1 MFHKSSRPE
10 DDRTDGGE
18 PKGPPF
24 VLLLLALTAGGG
36 VIVAT
41 GLALFD
47 VAMDHSQRQAEA
59 LPVEEQAAE
68 EAVAVVEPEDG
79 ASTGE
84 LFEAQATVEDL
95 ETQLAAKEALL
106 TELAIA
112 AGLDGPPAEAEVL
125 VEEVTKLRA
134 NLVAARQVRDRLKG
148 ELSEA
153 LAAVEMQTEET
164 ARFRSSAED
173 WRQQAERA
181 QWRDLVS
188 TAQVE
193 VCDRGTRRAV
203 DKCRAEVAS
212 YFTDDRYA
220 RYANCVREGGATP
233 VLLRVDRGS
242 DVPSTAEPVG
252 PSPIFRTGDW
262 YVLYCD
268 PRLPEQEASWLSPD
282 DEQVASL
289 E

>member
-1 MFHKSSRPE
+1 MFRKSTRPE
-10 DDRTDGGE
+10 DDGTDAPE
-18 PKGPPF
+18 SKGPPF
-24 VLLLLALTAGGG
+24 VLLLVSLTAGAG

-47 VAMDHSQRQAEA
+47 VAMDHSRRQAEA
-59 LPVEEQAAE
+59 LPMDEHAVD
-68 EAVAVVEPEDG
+68 EAVAVVEPQDG

-84 LFEAQATVEDL
+84 LYEAQATVKDL
-95 ETQLAAKEALL
+95 ESQIAAKEALL
-106 TELAIA
+106 TELALA
-112 AGLDGPPAEAEVL
+112 AGLDAPPAEAQVL
-125 VEEVTKLRA
+125 VEEVTTLRA

-153 LAAVEMQTEET
+153 LAAVELQTEET
-164 ARFRSSAED
+164 ARFRASADD

-193 VCDRGTRRAV
+193 VCDRGTRRGV

-233 VLLRVDRGS
+233 VLLRVDRGN

-268 PRLPEQEASWLSPD
+268 PRLPEQEAEWLNPA